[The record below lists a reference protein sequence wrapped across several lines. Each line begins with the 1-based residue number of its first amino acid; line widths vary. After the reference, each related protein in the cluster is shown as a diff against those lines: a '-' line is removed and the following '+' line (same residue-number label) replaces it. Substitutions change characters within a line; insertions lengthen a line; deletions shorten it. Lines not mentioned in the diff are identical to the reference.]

1 MRKNQDER
9 RNTHRLREVNPQ
21 PSGAV
26 NLRRKDKAMTKK
38 QKDKI
43 ITDLEKRGISYLPD
57 GYYILKLDR
66 GNYSLRNGKTGNTVD
81 VGGLKEILEL
91 V

>member
-1 MRKNQDER
+1 MKN
-9 RNTHRLREVNPQ
+9 TL
-21 PSGAV
+21 
-26 NLRRKDKAMTKK
+26 TKK

-57 GYYILKLDR
+57 GYYILKLER

-81 VGGLKEILEL
+81 VGRLKEILEL